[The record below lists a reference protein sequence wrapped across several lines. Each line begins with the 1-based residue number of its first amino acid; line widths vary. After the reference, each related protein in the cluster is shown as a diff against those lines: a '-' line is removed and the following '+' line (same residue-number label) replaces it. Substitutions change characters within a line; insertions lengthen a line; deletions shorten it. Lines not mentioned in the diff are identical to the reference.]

1 MIVNRAS
8 ERVDVVKTII
18 STEERTPRGSSET
31 TRSTSSD
38 DTVRSRSSL
47 DSVRPSSES
56 REDSLPSRS
65 SLDGSR
71 SSLVN
76 QRSTDKLTLGT
87 SRKRSATLTLS
98 EAPELKKKD
107 RKKLEKEAKKQDK
120 KKAAA
125 ISAVPLVHVT
135 TASNTLVTPVSP
147 RKDSQPVKRQKA
159 LSLTRKPNY
168 PSARCMHA
176 SVAMGREIYIFG
188 GKNQDSTAL
197 KDMFVFDTGT

>member
-87 SRKRSATLTLS
+87 SRKRSSTLTLS

-107 RKKLEKEAKKQDK
+107 RKKLEKGSKE
-120 KKAAA
+120 
-125 ISAVPLVHVT
+125 T
-135 TASNTLVTPVSP
+135 
-147 RKDSQPVKRQKA
+147 RQKESCCHFSGA
-159 LSLTRKPNY
+159 TCARDHSLKYSR
-168 PSARCMHA
+168 
-176 SVAMGREIYIFG
+176 
-188 GKNQDSTAL
+188 
-197 KDMFVFDTGT
+197 DTC